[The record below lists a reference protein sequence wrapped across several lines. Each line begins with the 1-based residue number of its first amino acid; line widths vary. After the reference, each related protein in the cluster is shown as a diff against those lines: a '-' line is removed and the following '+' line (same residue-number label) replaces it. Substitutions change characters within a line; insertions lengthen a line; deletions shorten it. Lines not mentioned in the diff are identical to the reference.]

1 MRADFPSS
9 QGLPRFKYVEGLR
22 ALACLTVVF
31 NHAIAE
37 SYPSAYHV
45 SIPENLSLL
54 RLWFAFGHHA
64 VTAFIV
70 ISGFCLGLP
79 AASQQFKREI
89 GWGTFMVRRIARI
102 LPPYYAALI
111 ISLII
116 AWAFFPS
123 PVGIHYDFS
132 AHPRSI
138 DILSHVLI
146 LQNIVGTGEINYSLW
161 SIATELHIYAGF
173 PLLVKVL
180 SKRGGWFLALLGVL
194 ISFALSF
201 LLLETRLSRAY
212 VHLAGAFIVGVG
224 ASWVVSGDHNHNFTN
239 ILRKISKPVAVGVMT
254 LVVAWTIILPR
265 SLYKP
270 FILPHDFL
278 VMIGIGAVL
287 IWCASI
293 SGFGRKLLELKPL
306 VWLGERS
313 YSLYLL
319 HVPIQAALLKV
330 AINSLDLTHTE
341 RLVFSLTVGFGIL
354 LGLTWVFH
362 RFVEIPAMALSRGVA
377 QHRLVRT

>member
-1 MRADFPSS
+1 MRSEHPSS
-9 QGLPRFKYVEGLR
+9 LGTPRFKYVEGLR

-31 NHAIAE
+31 NHAIGE
-37 SYPSAYHV
+37 SYPSAYNV

-79 AASQQFKREI
+79 AASHQFKREI
-89 GWGTFMVRRIARI
+89 GWGTFMFRRIARI

-123 PVGIHYDFS
+123 PVGIHFDFS
-132 AHPRSI
+132 AHPRTM
-138 DILSHVLI
+138 DILSHILI
-146 LQNIVGTGEINYSLW
+146 LQNVVGTGQINYSLW

-173 PLLVKVL
+173 PLLVRVL
-180 SKRGGWFLALLGVL
+180 SRRDGWFLALLGVL

-212 VHLAGAFIVGVG
+212 VHLAGAFIVGVA
-224 ASWVVSGDHNHNFTN
+224 ASWVVSSDHENNFANT
-239 ILRKISKPVAVGVMT
+239 LRKMSKPVAIGVMT
-254 LVVAWTIILPR
+254 AVITWTIILPR
-265 SLYKP
+265 SSYKA

-278 VMIGIGAVL
+278 VMIAIGSVL
-287 IWCASI
+287 IWCSSM
-293 SGFGRKLLELKPL
+293 SGFGRKILEFRPL

-319 HVPIQAALLKV
+319 HVPLQALFVK
-330 AINSLDLTHTE
+330 IGISLFDLSHNE
-341 RLVFSLTVGFGIL
+341 RLVFLMTIGLGL
-354 LGLTWVFH
+354 LVCLTWVFH
-362 RFVEIPAMALSRGVA
+362 RFVEIPAMMLSRGVA
-377 QHRLVRT
+377 QQRLVRT

>member
-132 AHPRSI
+132 AHPRSL

-146 LQNIVGTGEINYSLW
+146 LQNVVGTGQINYSLW

-224 ASWVVSGDHNHNFTN
+224 ASCVVSGDHNHNFTN
-239 ILRKISKPVAVGVMT
+239 ILRKISKPVATGFMT

-341 RLVFSLTVGFGIL
+341 RLIFSLTVGFGIL

>member
-239 ILRKISKPVAVGVMT
+239 ILRKISKPVAMGVMT
-254 LVVAWTIILPR
+254 LVVVWTIILPR

-278 VMIGIGAVL
+278 VMIGIGAIL
-287 IWCASI
+287 IWCGSI

>member
-239 ILRKISKPVAVGVMT
+239 ILRKISKPVAMGVMT
-254 LVVAWTIILPR
+254 LVVVWTIILPR

-278 VMIGIGAVL
+278 VMIGIGAIL
-287 IWCASI
+287 IWCGSI

-330 AINSLDLTHTE
+330 AINSLDLAHTE
-341 RLVFSLTVGFGIL
+341 RLVFSLTVGLWIL

>member
-45 SIPENLSLL
+45 SIPENLTLL

-132 AHPRSI
+132 AHPRSL

-146 LQNIVGTGEINYSLW
+146 LQNVVGTGQINYSLW

-239 ILRKISKPVAVGVMT
+239 ILRKISKPVAMGIMT

>member
-132 AHPRSI
+132 AHPRSL

-146 LQNIVGTGEINYSLW
+146 LQNVVGTGQINYSLW

-212 VHLAGAFIVGVG
+212 VHLAGAFVVGVG

-239 ILRKISKPVAVGVMT
+239 ILRKISKPVAMGIMT

-341 RLVFSLTVGFGIL
+341 RLIFSLTVGFGIL

>member
-1 MRADFPSS
+1 MRSEYPSS
-9 QGLPRFKYVEGLR
+9 PGTPRFKYVEGLR

-31 NHAIAE
+31 NHAIGE

-79 AASQQFKREI
+79 AASHQFKREI
-89 GWGTFMVRRIARI
+89 RWGTFMFRRIARI

-123 PVGIHYDFS
+123 PVGIHFDFS
-132 AHPRSI
+132 AHPRTM
-138 DILSHVLI
+138 DILSHILI
-146 LQNIVGTGEINYSLW
+146 LQNVVGTGQINYSLW

-173 PLLVKVL
+173 PLLVRVL
-180 SKRGGWFLALLGVL
+180 SRRDGWFLALLGVL

-212 VHLAGAFIVGVG
+212 VHLAGAFIVGVA
-224 ASWVVSGDHNHNFTN
+224 ASWVVSRDHENNFANT
-239 ILRKISKPVAVGVMT
+239 LRKMSKPVAIGVMT
-254 LVVAWTIILPR
+254 AVIAWTIILPR
-265 SLYKP
+265 SSYKA

-278 VMIGIGAVL
+278 VMIAIGSVL
-287 IWCASI
+287 IWCSSM
-293 SGFGRKLLELKPL
+293 SGFGRKILEFRPL

-319 HVPIQAALLKV
+319 HVPLQALFVK
-330 AINSLDLTHTE
+330 IGISLFDLSHNE
-341 RLVFSLTVGFGIL
+341 RLVFLMTIGLGL
-354 LGLTWVFH
+354 LVCLTWVFH

-377 QHRLVRT
+377 QQRLVRT

>member
-132 AHPRSI
+132 AHPRSL

-146 LQNIVGTGEINYSLW
+146 LQNVVGTGQINYSLW

-212 VHLAGAFIVGVG
+212 VHLAGAFVVGVG

-239 ILRKISKPVAVGVMT
+239 ILRKISKPVAMGTMT

-287 IWCASI
+287 ISCASI

>member
-132 AHPRSI
+132 AHPRSL

-146 LQNIVGTGEINYSLW
+146 LQNIVGTGQINYSLW

-239 ILRKISKPVAVGVMT
+239 ILRKISKPVAMGVMT

-278 VMIGIGAVL
+278 VMIGIGAIL

>member
-239 ILRKISKPVAVGVMT
+239 ILRKISKPVAIGFMT
-254 LVVAWTIILPR
+254 LVVVWTIILPR

-278 VMIGIGAVL
+278 VMIGIGAIL
-287 IWCASI
+287 IWCGSI

>member
-132 AHPRSI
+132 AHPRSL

-146 LQNIVGTGEINYSLW
+146 LQNIVGTGQINYSLW

-201 LLLETRLSRAY
+201 LVLETRLSRAY

-224 ASWVVSGDHNHNFTN
+224 ASWVVSDDHNHNFTN
-239 ILRKISKPVAVGVMT
+239 LLRKISKPVAIGVMT
-254 LVVAWTIILPR
+254 LVVASTIILPR

>member
-180 SKRGGWFLALLGVL
+180 SKRGGWFHALLGVL

-239 ILRKISKPVAVGVMT
+239 ILRKISKPVAIGFMT
-254 LVVAWTIILPR
+254 LVVVWTIILPR

-278 VMIGIGAVL
+278 VMIGIGAIL
-287 IWCASI
+287 IWCGSI

>member
-132 AHPRSI
+132 AHPRSL

-146 LQNIVGTGEINYSLW
+146 LQNVVGTGQINYSLW

-212 VHLAGAFIVGVG
+212 VHLAGAFVVGVG

-239 ILRKISKPVAVGVMT
+239 ILRKISKPVAMGIMT

-287 IWCASI
+287 ISCASM

>member
-239 ILRKISKPVAVGVMT
+239 ILRKISKPVAMGVMT
-254 LVVAWTIILPR
+254 LVVVWTIILPR

-278 VMIGIGAVL
+278 VMIGIGAIL
-287 IWCASI
+287 IWCGSI

-377 QHRLVRT
+377 QHRLGRT

>member
-239 ILRKISKPVAVGVMT
+239 ILRKISKPVAIGFMT
-254 LVVAWTIILPR
+254 LVVVWTIILPR

-278 VMIGIGAVL
+278 VMIGIGAIL
-287 IWCASI
+287 IWCGSI

-330 AINSLDLTHTE
+330 AINSLDLAHTE
-341 RLVFSLTVGFGIL
+341 RLVFSLTVGLWIL

>member
-37 SYPSAYHV
+37 SYPSAYHI

-79 AASQQFKREI
+79 AASQQFQREI

-111 ISLII
+111 ISLVI

-146 LQNIVGTGEINYSLW
+146 LQNIVGTGQINYSLW

-239 ILRKISKPVAVGVMT
+239 ILRKISKPVAMGVMT

-270 FILPHDFL
+270 YILPHDFL
-278 VMIGIGAVL
+278 VMIGIGAIL
-287 IWCASI
+287 IWCGSI

-341 RLVFSLTVGFGIL
+341 RLIFSLTVGFGIL

>member
-79 AASQQFKREI
+79 AASQQFQREI

-146 LQNIVGTGEINYSLW
+146 LQNIVGTGQINYSLW

-194 ISFALSF
+194 ISFTLSF
-201 LLLETRLSRAY
+201 LVLETRLSRAY

-239 ILRKISKPVAVGVMT
+239 ILRKISKPVAMGVMT

-341 RLVFSLTVGFGIL
+341 RLIFSLTVGFGIL

>member
-79 AASQQFKREI
+79 AASQQFQREI

-146 LQNIVGTGEINYSLW
+146 LQNIVGTGQINYSLW

>member
-1 MRADFPSS
+1 MRSEYPSAPRT
-9 QGLPRFKYVEGLR
+9 PRFKYVEGLR

-31 NHAIAE
+31 NHAIGE
-37 SYPSAYHV
+37 SYPSVYNV

-79 AASQQFKREI
+79 AASHQFKREI
-89 GWGTFMVRRIARI
+89 GWGTFMFRRIARI

-123 PVGIHYDFS
+123 PVGIHFDFS
-132 AHPRSI
+132 AHPRTM
-138 DILSHVLI
+138 DILSHILI
-146 LQNIVGTGEINYSLW
+146 LQNVVGTGQINYSLW

-173 PLLVKVL
+173 PLLVRVL
-180 SKRGGWFLALLGVL
+180 SRRDGWFLALLGVL

-212 VHLAGAFIVGVG
+212 VHLAGAFIVGVA
-224 ASWVVSGDHNHNFTN
+224 ASWVVSRDHENNVANT
-239 ILRKISKPVAVGVMT
+239 LRKMSKHVAIGVMT
-254 LVVAWTIILPR
+254 AVIAWTIILPR
-265 SLYKP
+265 SSYKA

-278 VMIGIGAVL
+278 VMIAIGSVL
-287 IWCASI
+287 IWCSSM
-293 SGFGRKLLELKPL
+293 SGFGRKILEFKPL

-319 HVPIQAALLKV
+319 HVPLQALFVK
-330 AINSLDLTHTE
+330 IGISLFDLSHNE
-341 RLVFSLTVGFGIL
+341 RLVFLMTIGLGL
-354 LGLTWVFH
+354 LVCLTWVFH
-362 RFVEIPAMALSRGVA
+362 RFVEIPAMSLSRGVA
-377 QHRLVRT
+377 QQRLVRT

>member
-79 AASQQFKREI
+79 AASQQFQREI

-278 VMIGIGAVL
+278 VMIGIGAIL

>member
-224 ASWVVSGDHNHNFTN
+224 ASWVVSGDYNHNFTN
-239 ILRKISKPVAVGVMT
+239 ILRKISKPVAIGFMT
-254 LVVAWTIILPR
+254 LVVVWTIILPR

-278 VMIGIGAVL
+278 VMIGIGAIL
-287 IWCASI
+287 IWCGSI

-362 RFVEIPAMALSRGVA
+362 RFVEIPAMALSR
-377 QHRLVRT
+377 

>member
-79 AASQQFKREI
+79 AASQQFQREI

>member
-132 AHPRSI
+132 AHPRSL

-146 LQNIVGTGEINYSLW
+146 LQNIVGTGQINYSLW

-201 LLLETRLSRAY
+201 LVLETRLSRAY

-239 ILRKISKPVAVGVMT
+239 ILRKISKPVAIGVIT
-254 LVVAWTIILPR
+254 LVVASTIILPR

-330 AINSLDLTHTE
+330 AINSLDLAHTE

>member
-132 AHPRSI
+132 AHPRSL

-146 LQNIVGTGEINYSLW
+146 LQNIVGTGQINYSLW

-201 LLLETRLSRAY
+201 LVLETRLSRAY

-224 ASWVVSGDHNHNFTN
+224 ASWVVSDDHNHNFTN
-239 ILRKISKPVAVGVMT
+239 LLRKISKPVAIGVMT
-254 LVVAWTIILPR
+254 LVVASTIILPR

-319 HVPIQAALLKV
+319 HVPIQAALFKV

>member
-1 MRADFPSS
+1 MRTDYPSS

-31 NHAIAE
+31 NHANAE

-64 VTAFIV
+64 ETAFIV

-79 AASQQFKREI
+79 VASKQFKREI

-111 ISLII
+111 ISLIT

-138 DILSHVLI
+138 DILSHVLV
-146 LQNIVGTGEINYSLW
+146 LQNIVGTGQINYSLW

-180 SKRGGWFLALLGVL
+180 SRRGGWFLAILGVL
-194 ISFALSF
+194 ISFSLSF

-224 ASWVVSGDHNHNFTN
+224 ASWVVSSDHNHNFTN
-239 ILRKISKPVAVGVMT
+239 ILRKISKPVAICVLTV
-254 LVVAWTIILPR
+254 VVAWTIILPR

-287 IWCASI
+287 IWCAST
-293 SGFGRKLLELKPL
+293 SGFGRKVLESRPL
-306 VWLGERS
+306 VWIGERS

-330 AINSLDLTHTE
+330 TISTLDLTHTE
-341 RLVFSLTVGFGIL
+341 RLVFSLTFGLGIL
-354 LGLTWVFH
+354 LGMTWVFH
-362 RFVEIPAMALSRGVA
+362 RVVEIPAMNLSRRVSQLKQVA
-377 QHRLVRT
+377 A

>member
-132 AHPRSI
+132 AHPRSL

-146 LQNIVGTGEINYSLW
+146 LQNVVGTGQINYSLW

-239 ILRKISKPVAVGVMT
+239 ILRKISKPVAMGTMT

-278 VMIGIGAVL
+278 VMIGIGAIL
-287 IWCASI
+287 IWCGSI

>member
-1 MRADFPSS
+1 MRADYPSS

-79 AASQQFKREI
+79 AASQQFRREI

-111 ISLII
+111 ISLIT

-138 DILSHVLI
+138 DILSHVLV
-146 LQNIVGTGEINYSLW
+146 LQNVVGTGQINYSLW

-173 PLLVKVL
+173 PLLVRVL

-201 LLLETRLSRAY
+201 FLLETRLSRAY

-224 ASWVVSGDHNHNFTN
+224 ASWVVSSDQNHNFTN
-239 ILRKISKPVAVGVMT
+239 ILRKISKPVAIGVLT
-254 LVVAWTIILPR
+254 IVVAWTIILPR

-293 SGFGRKLLELKPL
+293 SGFGRKVLESRPL

-319 HVPIQAALLKV
+319 HVPIQALFAKIG
-330 AINSLDLTHTE
+330 INLFDLSHNE
-341 RLVFSLTVGFGIL
+341 RLVFMMTIG
-354 LGLTWVFH
+354 LGLLLCVSYVFH
-362 RFVEIPAMALSRGVA
+362 RFVEIPSMTLSRELV
-377 QHRLVRT
+377 QRRLVRT

>member
-79 AASQQFKREI
+79 AASQQFQREI

-146 LQNIVGTGEINYSLW
+146 LQNIVGTGQINYSLW

-341 RLVFSLTVGFGIL
+341 RLIFSLTVGFGIL

>member
-1 MRADFPSS
+1 
-9 QGLPRFKYVEGLR
+9 
-22 ALACLTVVF
+22 
-31 NHAIAE
+31 
-37 SYPSAYHV
+37 
-45 SIPENLSLL
+45 
-54 RLWFAFGHHA
+54 
-64 VTAFIV
+64 
-70 ISGFCLGLP
+70 
-79 AASQQFKREI
+79 
-89 GWGTFMVRRIARI
+89 
-102 LPPYYAALI
+102 
-111 ISLII
+111 
-116 AWAFFPS
+116 
-123 PVGIHYDFS
+123 
-132 AHPRSI
+132 
-138 DILSHVLI
+138 

>member
-132 AHPRSI
+132 AHPRSL

-146 LQNIVGTGEINYSLW
+146 LQNVVGTGQINYSLW

-239 ILRKISKPVAVGVMT
+239 ILRKISKPVAMGIMT

>member
-132 AHPRSI
+132 AHPRSL

-146 LQNIVGTGEINYSLW
+146 LQNVVGTGQINYSLW

-239 ILRKISKPVAVGVMT
+239 ILRKISKPVAMGTMT